1 MNCAVHT
8 DVPAAAYC
16 RTCGK
21 ALCATCKHDVRGVI
35 YCEDCIASRLH
46 DTMPAAA
53 VPPAPNAP
61 VVAAIDAGPNP
72 AIAAFLGFI
81 PGVGAMYNGQF
92 MKGLIHVAIFASL
105 IWAVNHAGSADFVF
119 GLGIAFWIFYMV
131 FDAYKT
137 AQARLLGIAAPDPFG
152 FERLWGTPPPPQPPV
167 TAAVVVPEGMP
178 ADSPAE
184 PQHSAPPTGAFVLIV
199 LGVLFLLNTLD
210 VFHWNWIGRFW
221 PVFLIVLGVWTW
233 LKRQQPRY

>member
-8 DVPAAAYC
+8 DVPAVAYC

-35 YCEDCIASRLH
+35 YCEDCIATRLH

-53 VPPAPNAP
+53 VPPPPNAP
-61 VVAAIDAGPNP
+61 VVAAIDSGPNP

-105 IWAVNHAGSADFVF
+105 IWGADHAGSADVF
-119 GLGIAFWIFYMV
+119 FGFGIAFWFFYMV

-137 AQARLLGIAAPDPFG
+137 AQARRLGVAAPDPFG
-152 FERLWGTPPPPQPPV
+152 FDRLWGTPPPPAA
-167 TAAVVVPEGMP
+167 TAVGMVPGEGP
-178 ADSPAE
+178 TEVPAE
-184 PQHSAPPTGAFVLIV
+184 MPKAPPTGALVLIV

-210 VFHWNWIGRFW
+210 VFHWNWIGKFW

-233 LKRQQPRY
+233 LKRQQSPRY